1 MRKDGVKPKHAIF
14 RKSSQPPKG
23 MHINHDDLVGL
34 ATGPPGQGEAVL
46 KSHDR
51 EIVSYKRNVQ
61 NNKQMLSSLRRR
73 ARDRQVEP
81 YRVPESAN
89 RINARWTNEELLL
102 AVQGKQ
108 NTVDSIWSTNI
119 SAVSGIRKFGKNFAA
134 IASILGTKTESHV
147 RTFFVNY
154 KRRYNLDDVLR
165 EYVEEFGPSTTEEG
179 EDNESK
185 DDVNGVVDVKDDS
198 SPKTSLPNSPRSK
211 SPATGSKM
219 NGSANTK

>member
-1 MRKDGVKPKHAIF
+1 
-14 RKSSQPPKG
+14 
-23 MHINHDDLVGL
+23 
-34 ATGPPGQGEAVL
+34 
-46 KSHDR
+46 
-51 EIVSYKRNVQ
+51 
-61 NNKQMLSSLRRR
+61 
-73 ARDRQVEP
+73 VEP

-102 AVQGKQ
+102 AVQ
-108 NTVDSIWSTNI
+108 
-119 SAVSGIRKFGKNFAA
+119 GIRKFGKNFAA

-165 EYVEEFGPSTTEEG
+165 EYVEEFGPTTTEEG

-185 DDVNGVVDVKDDS
+185 DDVNGVVDMKDDN

-211 SPATGSKM
+211 SPAAGSKM
-219 NGSANTK
+219 NGSATK